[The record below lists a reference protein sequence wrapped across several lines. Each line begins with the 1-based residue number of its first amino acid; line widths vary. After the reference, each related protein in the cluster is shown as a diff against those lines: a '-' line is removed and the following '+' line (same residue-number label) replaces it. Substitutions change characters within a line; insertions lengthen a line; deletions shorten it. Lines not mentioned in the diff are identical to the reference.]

1 MNKNNYAIR
10 ISWDESEKEF
20 LAEIPALEGCI
31 AYGATEAKA
40 LKELQIVKE
49 LWLESRKIAKLPIP
63 KPEATVEQ
71 LRSLKPILNVS
82 QIARISKIPE
92 QTLISKIKRGSRLTP
107 TESRKIGK
115 TLAVLQA

>member
-1 MNKNNYAIR
+1 MKNNNYTIR
-10 ISWDESEKEF
+10 ISWDETENEY

-40 LKELQIVKE
+40 LKELKIAKE
-49 LWLESRKIAKLPIP
+49 LWIEARKLAKLPVP

-82 QIARISKIPE
+82 KIARIAKIPE
-92 QTLISKIKRGSRLTP
+92 QTLISKIKRGSPLTAS
-107 TESRKIGK
+107 ESKKIGTILE
-115 TLAVLQA
+115 TLTA

>member
-10 ISWDESEKEF
+10 ISWDENEKEF

-31 AYGATEAKA
+31 AYGTTEAKA
-40 LKELQIVKE
+40 LKELKVAKE
-49 LWLESRKIAKLPIP
+49 LWLEARKIAKLPIP

-82 QIARISKIPE
+82 QIARMAKIPE
-92 QTLISKIKRGSRLTP
+92 QTLISKIKRGSPLTS
-107 TESRKIGK
+107 TESYKIGK
-115 TLAVLQA
+115 TLDALTA